1 MGHISLIG
9 FMGSGKSSVG
19 KELAKL
25 LPSMEL
31 IDLDTYIEAMTGR
44 NIPEIFENEGESAFR
59 QMERTALE
67 DIFMTAELTGASY
80 ILSLGGGTVTTE
92 ACRRLISRNS
102 TCFYL
107 KASIDTLVRNLE
119 TWPGDRPMLKGG
131 KSLRSRVEDLMAARG
146 AIYEKIARHIINV
159 DSDDYLT
166 AAAEIVTLMDLSLS

>member
-31 IDLDTYIEAMTGR
+31 IDLDSYIEAMTGR
-44 NIPEIFENEGESAFR
+44 TLPEIFDTEGEEAFR
-59 QMERTALE
+59 QMERSALG
-67 DIFMTAELTGASY
+67 DIFMTGELTGASY

-92 ACRRLISRNS
+92 ACRRMVRRNS

-119 TWPGDRPMLKGG
+119 TWPGNRPMLIGG
-131 KSLRSRVEDLMAARG
+131 DSLRSRVEELMATRG
-146 AIYEKIARHIINV
+146 PIYEKTAHHVIKV
-159 DSDDYLT
+159 DGDDYL
-166 AAAEIVTLMDLSLS
+166 AAAVEIISLP

>member
-44 NIPEIFENEGESAFR
+44 TIPEIFENEGEAAFR
-59 QMERTALE
+59 EMEKSALE
-67 DIFMTAELTGASY
+67 DIFMTGELTGVSY
-80 ILSLGGGTVTTE
+80 ILSLGGGTVTSE
-92 ACRRLISRNS
+92 ACRRMVRRNT

-107 KASIDTLVRNLE
+107 KASVETLVRNLE

-131 KSLRSRVEDLMAARG
+131 KSLRSRVEELMATRG
-146 AIYEKIARHIINV
+146 PIYEKTAHHIINV
-159 DSDDYLT
+159 DSDDYL
-166 AAAEIVTLMDLSLS
+166 AAAVDIVTLPG